1 MRTFL
6 RLIVRSPSQDVALLE
21 TRTLSASQIYN
32 PGTTTPIELTDDD
45 NSTELLDD
53 DNSAYLLDDA
63 A

>member
-6 RLIVRSPSQDVALLE
+6 RLIVRSPSQDIALLQ
-21 TRTLSASQIYN
+21 TRTLSASEIYN

-45 NSTELLDD
+45 NSTELMDD
-53 DNSAYLLDDA
+53 DASTYLMDDA

>member
-1 MRTFL
+1 MLGSLFSS
-6 RLIVRSPSQDVALLE
+6 RLKPLLGS
-21 TRTLSASQIYN
+21 RISGDGAYMPPLTLV
-32 PGTTTPIELTDDD
+32 IELTDDD